1 MNRKSQQ
8 DMDSDPY
15 RDQLAEENSRLRRE
29 LAKAKQ
35 GATNQGFVQV
45 SRKYLDDLDDLGF
58 RSKAARKLLTN
69 LVKAMNRQNAVMVSQ
84 GSLAKLTGLST
95 PTVKRA
101 IALLREEQWIE
112 VLKVGTSNVYRVNSS
127 VFWTARADGRWA
139 SFSAEIL
146 VNYDEQDEF
155 TKEQATNPP
164 KASLR
169 HIPVLSAQEDVVVTG
184 TELGSEDPPEQAQI
198 DFHGQAQ

>member
-164 KASLR
+164 KTSLR